1 MSGGQSQTTNQSQ
14 NSQSSPWTA
23 ATPLLTSLLN
33 SYGGQSTAVTPAQ
46 SAATSQLTSDTSAIP
61 NQGAAATAATNNA
74 LNFNTTPQQGMLG
87 STLNSLQTNLN
98 PIASGSQLNP
108 MNTPGFSQALGTM
121 NQDITNQVGN
131 EYAAS
136 GRDPAGA
143 GAQPQTLARGLSQG
157 EGQLISNQYN
167 TNEQNML
174 GANTTLDTAGNAAA
188 TGEAGLGA
196 TGAGVNLAGVGAVP
210 GAATAYAA
218 PGATALTSAN
228 AAYQTPWTNLSSLLT
243 PSATLGSLGGQT
255 SGTGT
260 STTTGSSSLLSN
272 ILGGVSGAAGL
283 ASATGAGGSGGWL
296 TSLLAS
302 DKRLK
307 TNIEAVGKLKDGQTV
322 HRFEYKGS
330 PVTHIGLLAQD
341 VAKKVPRAVGALPG
355 GMGMLGVDYRAAT
368 NKSASMKE
376 AA

>member
-14 NSQSSPWTA
+14 NVQSSPWTA
-23 ATPLLTSLLN
+23 AQPLLTSLLN

-46 SAATSQLTSDTSAIP
+46 TAATNQLTSDTSAIP

-157 EGQLISNQYN
+157 EGGLIANQYN
-167 TNEQNML
+167 TNMSNML

-210 GAATAYAA
+210 GAASAYAA

-228 AAYQTPWTNLSSLLT
+228 AAYQTPWTNLASMLT
-243 PSATLGSLGGQT
+243 PAATLGSLGGQT
-255 SGTGT
+255 TGTGT
-260 STTTGSSSLLSN
+260 STTTGSTSALSN
-272 ILGGVSGAAGL
+272 ILGGA
-283 ASATGAGGSGGWL
+283 SGGIGL
-296 TSLLAS
+296 LSLLS
-302 DKRLK
+302 DKRMK
-307 TNIEAVGKLKDGQTV
+307 TNIEPVGKLKDGQIV

-341 VAKKVPRAVGALPG
+341 VAKKVPSAVAPMNR
-355 GMGMLGVDYRAAT
+355 MGILGVDYRAAT
-368 NKSASMKE
+368 NKAASMKE